1 MCITS
6 STGVLEFVQNSMTI
20 RDYLVDDPCEE
31 EWRVRRSRVP
41 SAVPSAHRRYHKGE
55 IDNTTILKQF
65 ARAKQESKE
74 QKVKLYRSV
83 KQQFTPVLHYFFLER
98 FFHPQQWFYSVT
110 NFTSTLSIS
119 SIVGYVVGLG
129 DRHLRNIMIDSAT
142 GQLIHIDFGILFER
156 GRLLSVPEMVP
167 FRLTRELVDCLGL
180 EGVDGLLRAQMEFC
194 LRLLRRHKDLIVTIL
209 EVFLHDPL
217 NQWKTPT
224 GRSENEVVDNVNT
237 SAEQVLFRIEN
248 KIMGRDMQNTESIS
262 VEKQVD
268 VLLKAAMNEDNLAM
282 MFHGWSAWL
291 WRVCFA

>member
-1 MCITS
+1 MGITS

-20 RDYLVDDPCEE
+20 RDYLVDGLPEKE
-31 EWRVRRSRVP
+31 GRGKPNREP
-41 SAVPSAHRRYHKGE
+41 SAVPAHRRYHKGE
-55 IDNTTILKQF
+55 IDHNTILKQF
-65 ARAKQESKE
+65 ARVKDESKE
-74 QKVKLYRSV
+74 KKVALYRSV
-83 KQQFTPVLHYFFLER
+83 TQQFTPVLHYFFLER
-98 FFHPQQWFYSVT
+98 FFHPQQWYYSVT
-110 NFTSTLSIS
+110 NFTSTLSVS

-129 DRHLRNIMIDSAT
+129 DRHLRNIMIDSTT
-142 GQLIHIDFGILFER
+142 GHLIHIDFGILFEK

-194 LRLLRRHKDLIVTIL
+194 LSLLRRHKDLIVTIL

-217 NQWKTPT
+217 NQWKTPA
-224 GRSENEVVDNVNT
+224 GRWENEMVDNVNT

-248 KIMGRDMQNTESIS
+248 KIMGRDMQNTESVS

-268 VLLKAAMNEDNLAM
+268 VLLKAAMNENNLAM

-291 WRVCFA
+291 

>member
-20 RDYLVDDPCEE
+20 RDYLVDDPCAE

-98 FFHPQQWFYSVT
+98 FFHPQQWFYSVP

-119 SIVGYVVGLG
+119 SIVGYIVGLG

-142 GQLIHIDFGILFER
+142 GQLIHIDFGILFEK

-291 WRVCFA
+291 

>member
-31 EWRVRRSRVP
+31 EWRVMRSRVP

-291 WRVCFA
+291 WCVCCA

>member
-65 ARAKQESKE
+65 ARVKQESKE

-83 KQQFTPVLHYFFLER
+83 KQQFTPVMHYFFLER
-98 FFHPQQWFYSVT
+98 FFYPQQWFYSVT

-119 SIVGYVVGLG
+119 SIVGYIVGLG

-142 GQLIHIDFGILFER
+142 GQLIHIDFGILFEK

-291 WRVCFA
+291 